1 MTFPDYLADRWGTTD
16 YPDDLDTLLDNATTA
31 LDALPSLER
40 KPIPRA
46 EIEHVSASEIEIVSD
61 YIEPWAQLPDE
72 SRHNMDMF
80 QAYLDLGPNRT
91 LAAVARQFGVTS
103 TAITRPSSKFAW
115 KDRARAF
122 DAHLDRVY
130 RAQLDQATRDMADRH
145 ASSMAQGLSVLAAPF
160 VALQQRMDDDPEFIT
175 SLSNTSARRLLD
187 LAFKAA
193 RVMPPMM
200 GAERV
205 ARGLPNEIRRV
216 EGTVE
221 HEHIHHLDRDSLIT
235 IVAALESA
243 GGLDDGG
250 GTRQLGPPGEA
261 ADDTVDDGFSDA
273 ETDGVDAAEQ
283 HP

>member
-1 MTFPDYLADRWGTTD
+1 MTFPDYLADRWGTTS
-16 YPDDLDTLLDNATTA
+16 YPDDAPNDFDALLDHATVA

-40 KPIPRA
+40 EPIARVEVDIVP
-46 EIEHVSASEIEIVSD
+46 ASDVEIVSD

-72 SRHNMDMF
+72 SRHYMEMF
-80 QAYLDLGPNRT
+80 QAFLDLGPNRT
-91 LAAVARQFGVTS
+91 LTAVARQFG
-103 TAITRPSSKFAW
+103 ITPNALARPSSKFAW

-205 ARGLPNEIRRV
+205 ARGLPNEIRRI
-216 EGTVE
+216 EGTVT
-221 HEHIHHLDRDSLIT
+221 HEHTLELASDADKIAAILN
-235 IVAALESA
+235 ALESA
-243 GGLDDGG
+243 GAFDGG
-250 GTRQLGPPGEA
+250 SGPLELVAPSDSE
-261 ADDTVDDGFSDA
+261 DD
-273 ETDGVDAAEQ
+273 
-283 HP
+283 